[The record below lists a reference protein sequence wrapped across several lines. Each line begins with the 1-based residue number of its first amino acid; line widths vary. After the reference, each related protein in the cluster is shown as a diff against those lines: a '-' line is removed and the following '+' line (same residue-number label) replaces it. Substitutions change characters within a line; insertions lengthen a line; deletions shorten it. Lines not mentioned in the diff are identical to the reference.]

1 MRIVLI
7 YTWCWWFF
15 FNIFADPN
23 IAKSNGVNA
32 LCVAAWY
39 NRTNTD
45 LIKCL
50 LENMSLQ
57 CINHSDSDGCTPLD
71 NAYQSNINNEIKDEI
86 IQLIRKHGG
95 ISHKYNE
102 NGERKENA

>member
-1 MRIVLI
+1 M
-7 YTWCWWFF
+7 
-15 FNIFADPN
+15 
-23 IAKSNGVNA
+23 
-32 LCVAAWY
+32 
-39 NRTNTD
+39 NTD

-71 NAYQSNINNEIKDEI
+71 NAYRSNINNEIKDEI

-95 ISHKYNE
+95 ISHEYNE

>member
-1 MRIVLI
+1 MRGEEYHSAAEQPASVDSKEEDDWTSLH
-7 YTWCWWFF
+7 
-15 FNIFADPN
+15 
-23 IAKSNGVNA
+23 IAAEN
-32 LCVAAWY
+32 

-71 NAYQSNINNEIKDEI
+71 NAYRSNINNEIKDEI

-102 NGERKENA
+102 NGERKENAYA